1 MSTGR
6 KNVMLGTAGH
16 VDHGKTALV
25 KLLTGCNTDRLAEEQ
40 RRGLTIDLGFAPCR
54 MSDERIVGVVDVPGH
69 VDFIRNMVAGAHGID
84 VVIFVVAANDGVMPQ
99 TREHLDIL
107 TLMGVRHGVV
117 ALTKIDMVDAEM
129 RELAADEVREFVTG
143 TFLEGAPICPMSNIT
158 GEGFE
163 EFYQALNAAVDA
175 CEERESAGLFRV
187 WVSDVFSIRGFGA
200 VVTGIPCGGTLHI
213 GEHLRMLPGDA
224 VGRVR
229 RLEVYGEEAT
239 EGRAGECIALNVV
252 DIPPEEL
259 RRGTVL
265 CAGDAFQPVSMVEAE
280 LHLLPFVS
288 RPLKDYLEVH
298 VHVGTAEMMAH
309 VAVLDER
316 ELLSGRNHLVQLRLR
331 EPLGLAPGDRFVI
344 RAAAAGLADGRVTTL
359 GGGRIL
365 GVSNIRLRRGRSWTL
380 EALSARQAAI
390 DNPAAW
396 CATILR
402 EAAGPLA
409 IPALA
414 KRALLPLAQV
424 TTVLVD
430 LQKAETVL
438 DAGTAG
444 VIHRETVEKAARQI
458 VTTLETFHCE
468 NPSAL
473 GLGESTLT
481 EHLQVHHVIFG
492 LALDRL
498 LAEKTVEKRGAVVAL
513 SSHAV
518 NLDSGEQTM
527 LARIEDAFH
536 QALLTPPEST
546 ELAAK
551 LGIKPVN
558 TLRLIGL
565 LLDQGILI
573 RVAPDL
579 VMHRAAVALGIKVTL
594 ALFAKAGGFTTMDFR
609 DALGVS
615 RKYAVP
621 LLDHL
626 DTLRYTVRSGNRR
639 TPGVEA
645 KKALLVPQ

>member
-54 MSDERIVGVVDVPGH
+54 MWDERIVGVVDVPGH

-107 TLMGVRHGVV
+107 TLMGVRYGII
-117 ALTKIDMVDAEM
+117 ALTKIDMVDAEI
-129 RELAADEVREFVTG
+129 RELAADEVRGFVTG

-163 EFYQALNAAVDA
+163 DFYRALNAAVDA
-175 CEERESAGLFRV
+175 CHERESAGLFRV

-200 VVTGIPCGGTLHI
+200 VVTGIPSGGTLHV
-213 GEHLRMLPGDA
+213 GNHLRLLPGDA

-229 RLEVYGEEAT
+229 HLEVYGEEAT
-239 EGRAGECIALNVV
+239 EGRAGECVALNVV
-252 DIPPEEL
+252 DIPPDDL
-259 RRGTVL
+259 RRGTLL

-280 LHLLPFVS
+280 LHLLPFVT

-298 VHVGTAEMMAH
+298 VHVGTAEVMAH

-316 ELLSGRNHLVQLRLR
+316 ELQPGRNHLVQLRLR

-344 RAAAAGLADGRVTTL
+344 RAAAAGLAAGRVTTL

-380 EALSARQAAI
+380 EALAARQATI
-390 DNPAAW
+390 DDPAAW

-402 EAAGPLA
+402 EAAGPLTA
-409 IPALA
+409 PALA
-414 KRALLPLAQV
+414 TRTLLPQAQV
-424 TTVLVD
+424 TALLADLQQAGTVL
-430 LQKAETVL
+430 A
-438 DAGTAG
+438 AGTAG
-444 VIHRETVEKAARQI
+444 VVHRETVEQAARHI
-458 VTTLETFHCE
+458 IAVLDAFHQE
-468 NPSAL
+468 NPLAL
-473 GLGESTLT
+473 GLGESGIAERVL
-481 EHLQVHHVIFG
+481 VHQATFH
-492 LALDRL
+492 LALRQL
-498 LAEKTVEKRGAVVAL
+498 LAAKTVETRGAVIAL
-513 SSHAV
+513 TGHAV
-518 NLDSGEQTM
+518 NLNSGDQVC
-527 LARIEDAFH
+527 LSRLEDAFR
-536 QALLTPPEST
+536 QGLLTPPDPA
-546 ELAAK
+546 ELATT
-551 LGIKPVN
+551 LNMKPGN
-558 TLRLIGL
+558 AQRLIGL
-565 LLDQGILI
+565 LIDQGTLI

-579 VMHRAAVALGIKVTL
+579 VMHREAVARGIKVAL
-594 ALFAKAGGFTTMDFR
+594 ALFAKAGGFTTMEFR

-626 DTLRYTVRSGNRR
+626 DTLRYTARSGNRR

-645 KKALLVPQ
+645 KKALAEG